1 MMELV
6 FYHSRLCMKCI
17 RVRQILADLKGEN
30 PDLII
35 RNVGA
40 LDKLLKREL
49 KTIPAI
55 EINNHLIYGSK
66 ITKETLLKEL
76 NL

>member
-1 MMELV
+1 MVELI

-17 RVRQILADLKGEN
+17 RVRQILADLKKEYPN
-30 PDLII
+30 LNI

-55 EINNHLIYGSK
+55 EINNHLIYGSN
-66 ITKETLLKEL
+66 ITKELLLKEL